1 MYGVFFNLL
10 LDKSGVI
17 TYIFLFFKIFINCVF
32 ITGKSKKNSVSS
44 NNQESEVLSP
54 IFGLPL
60 EEAVERTCYHDKIL
74 LPGIVREC
82 IEDIET
88 RGFSRE
94 GIYRVSGVKS
104 VVEELIKKYN
114 R

>member
-1 MYGVFFNLL
+1 M
-10 LDKSGVI
+10 
-17 TYIFLFFKIFINCVF
+17 
-32 ITGKSKKNSVSS
+32 SS
-44 NNQESEVLSP
+44 NVIECEVLSP

-60 EEAVERTCYHDKIL
+60 EEAVERTCYHDKVL